1 MKTRHFTPRVSDI
14 GTVNPVVLDCPM
26 FQYRSLNPTFDEV
39 SDLSTRAS
47 ELRSEIIRL
56 KSELESLT
64 TSEPQTKYTKFK
76 KAEMDFAKKLDE
88 REAELENFAKFLNV
102 YRVDSNPTFVEI
114 EALQSQ
120 RNRPIFD
127 AINASLLVSNPQR
140 SFFRRNDIEFQNE
153 ELKGIIGEQ
162 EQTLRVLEARLKLF
176 SSYQSANTP
185 QFTVDSLRRGMTPT
199 ILGSRTPTQVDEITA
214 KHKALSNELASL
226 VRERNSLKQKRIAAK
241 LVRRRRRERVRRA
254 MTGHESIRS
263 GTPTASE
270 IDVSGK
276 MESLID
282 AEHSVSIL
290 NVTSNEAGETQEQAL
305 SDETQTEGQKEDSIG
320 HEEDEGND
328 KGKDTE
334 VSISTEEKG
343 SDACENETKTPSE
356 NGKVEASTEKQNE
369 DSAEDQSNE
378 RQEELEVQNQESL
391 ECEERT
397 PNTKESTDDGEN
409 EEQNEDSLTDKKQE
423 ASEDSLQNGQIKS
436 DLTEK
441 DDSIEC
447 HENIDSLT
455 DGNAKITEEDTLEMQ
470 ADQNELPNDSL

>member
-1 MKTRHFTPRVSDI
+1 MSRRSPRVKTRHFTPRVSDI
-14 GTVNPVVLDCPM
+14 GTVNPVVLDCPL

-47 ELRSEIIRL
+47 ELKSEIIRL

-102 YRVDSNPTFVEI
+102 YRIDSNPTFVEI

-120 RNRPIFD
+120 RNRPMFD

-263 GTPTASE
+263 GTPAAPE

-282 AEHSVSIL
+282 PEHSVSIL
-290 NVTSNEAGETQEQAL
+290 NVTSNEHG
-305 SDETQTEGQKEDSIG
+305 DETHTEGQKEGSIG
-320 HEEDEGND
+320 HEESTEVFIEDGGNE
-328 KGKDTE
+328 KGKDME
-334 VSISTEEKG
+334 VSTEGKG
-343 SDACENETKTPSE
+343 ADECENETKIPPE
-356 NGKVEASTEKQNE
+356 DGDDGELEASTGRQNE
-369 DSAEDQSNE
+369 DSVEDQ
-378 RQEELEVQNQESL
+378 RQEEITS
-391 ECEERT
+391 
-397 PNTKESTDDGEN
+397 NTTENRNDGEP
-409 EEQNEDSLTDKKQE
+409 EEQNEDSCAIRKQE
-423 ASEDSLQNGQIKS
+423 DSEEQNNEGDQRTP

-447 HENIDSLT
+447 KESIDSLT
-455 DGNAKITEEDTLEMQ
+455 TDGNANITAEDNDKAAAIQTTLAMQ
-470 ADQNELPNDSL
+470 TDQN